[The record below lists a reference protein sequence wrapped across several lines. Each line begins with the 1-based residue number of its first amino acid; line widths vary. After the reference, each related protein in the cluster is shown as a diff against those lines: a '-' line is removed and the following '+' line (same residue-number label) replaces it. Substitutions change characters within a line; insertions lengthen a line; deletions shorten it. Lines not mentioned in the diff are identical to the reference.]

1 MASPLLAAFWLPD
14 APDSLI
20 TAVEVAALGLPGYV
34 FYLVFR
40 SYLDA
45 VDVRPLSSVATLSG
59 LGVLVVALPVA
70 LGLGL
75 MPAPVGATA
84 ALSLALTVVGGVT
97 FQLTRRRIHGL
108 GDRGRLSAV
117 WIWLPFALVLGV
129 VSRDGAPALVAG
141 ATSVAACTLALTL
154 LAAHPRWLR
163 VLRERLRASGHDA
176 G

>member
-1 MASPLLAAFWLPD
+1 
-14 APDSLI
+14 
-20 TAVEVAALGLPGYV
+20 
-34 FYLVFR
+34 
-40 SYLDA
+40 
-45 VDVRPLSSVATLSG
+45 
-59 LGVLVVALPVA
+59 
-70 LGLGL
+70 

-154 LAAHPRWLR
+154 LAAHPRWR
-163 VLRERLRASGHDA
+163 PVLRERLRASGHDA